1 MIIGRQKECQKLDEL
16 YFSGKAELVAVYGRR
31 RVGKTFLI
39 GEHFKGKITFTH
51 AGLSPM
57 EIREMSGLT
66 PLRKQLKHF
75 YNSLILHGMKK
86 SRCPDNWL
94 DAFLMLELFLKN
106 LEDGK
111 RQIIFLDELPWMDT
125 QKSGFLTAFEAFW
138 NTWGCHQSHL
148 MVIVCGSA
156 TSWMLNK
163 LINSHGGLYNRL
175 SCRIRLH
182 PFSLAECESLLQ
194 SQNILLSRY
203 DIVQACMAVGGI
215 PYYLSCFSPGLS
227 LAQNMDHLFFEKDAP
242 FRDEYARLFSSI
254 FSKPE
259 EMKEI
264 IEFLSTRNSGYT
276 RNEIAAHTKFS
287 SGGALTD
294 ALNSLIESDFIIKY
308 QPFGISGREEHYK
321 LIDPFCQF
329 YLKFVAEREALDDT
343 FWLGNLASQDVVAWR
358 GIAFENVCFNHI
370 QQIKNALGISGVSTK
385 QSAWS
390 KRKDDTEGTQI
401 DLLIIRND
409 NVVNMCE
416 IKFMNADFTVTCS
429 YERTLRNRQVLLE
442 TALKKGFVIHQTLIT
457 TYGLKR
463 NQYSSI
469 FSNVITLTDLFS

>member
-1 MIIGRQKECQKLDEL
+1 MIIGRQKECRKLDEL

-51 AGLSPM
+51 AGLSPT
-57 EIREMSGLT
+57 EIRETTGGT

-75 YNSLILHGMKK
+75 YNSLIIHGMKK

-94 DAFLMLELFLKN
+94 DAFLMLELFLKSR
-106 LEDGK
+106 EDGN

-156 TSWMLNK
+156 TSWMLNR
-163 LINSHGGLYNRL
+163 LINNHGGLYNRL
-175 SCRIRLH
+175 SCRIRLC
-182 PFSLAECESLLQ
+182 PFSLGECESLFH
-194 SQNILLSRY
+194 SQNVLLSRY
-203 DIVQACMAVGGI
+203 DIAQAYMAVGGI
-215 PYYLSCFSPGLS
+215 PYYLSYFSPGMS
-227 LAQNMDHLFFEKDAP
+227 LAQNIDQLFFEKDAP
-242 FRDEYARLFSSI
+242 FRDEYTRLFSSI

-259 EMKEI
+259 EMKQI
-264 IEFLSTRNSGYT
+264 IEFLATRNSGYK
-276 RNEIAAHTKFS
+276 RSEIADHTKFS

-308 QPFGISGREEHYK
+308 QPFGISAREEHYK

-329 YLKFVAEREALDDT
+329 YLRFVTGRGALDDT
-343 FWLGNLASQDVVAWR
+343 FWLGNLASQEVVTWR
-358 GIAFENVCFNHI
+358 GIAFENVCFNHV

-385 QSAWS
+385 QSVWS

-409 NVVNMCE
+409 HVVNMCE
-416 IKFMNADFTVTCS
+416 IKYMNADFAVTGS
-429 YERTLRNRQVLLE
+429 YERTLKNRQALLE
-442 TALKKGFVIHQTLIT
+442 AEFEKGYVVHQTLIT
-457 TYGLKR
+457 TYGLKQ
-463 NQYSSI
+463 NQYSHV
-469 FSNVITLTDLFS
+469 FSNVITLNNLFS